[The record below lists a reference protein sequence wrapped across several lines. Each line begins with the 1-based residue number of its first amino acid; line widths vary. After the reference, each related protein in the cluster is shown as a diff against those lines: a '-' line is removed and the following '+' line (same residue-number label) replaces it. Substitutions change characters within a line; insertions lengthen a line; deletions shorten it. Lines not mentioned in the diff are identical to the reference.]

1 MESIDLVNINTTST
15 SYESLIRS
23 FQTVR
28 SHKFEQIQINLTNWF
43 SANMSAVLG
52 GLLDSLDSTNKIEI
66 HPDLSIKR
74 ILEKNRFLSNYGFPR
89 IYDSNNTTIPYLKLK
104 AEDSRY
110 FNDYVINELLSK
122 NALPKMSDALKK
134 KIAESIY
141 EIFVNAQ
148 MHSGSPYIYT
158 CGQFYPYGNNIEFT
172 IVDMGRGFKANVNE
186 RFSSNLTSLQ
196 SIRWAIGDGN
206 TTKLNAPGGLGLSL
220 LKDFIYKNNGKIQII
235 SGDGF
240 FEYGKETNEKQLS
253 VPFPGSI
260 VNMCFK
266 TDDKNSYLLST
277 ELKSEDIF

>member
-1 MESIDLVNINTTST
+1 
-15 SYESLIRS
+15 
-23 FQTVR
+23 
-28 SHKFEQIQINLTNWF
+28 
-43 SANMSAVLG
+43 
-52 GLLDSLDSTNKIEI
+52 
-66 HPDLSIKR
+66 
-74 ILEKNRFLSNYGFPR
+74 
-89 IYDSNNTTIPYLKLK
+89 
-104 AEDSRY
+104 
-110 FNDYVINELLSK
+110 
-122 NALPKMSDALKK
+122 MSDALKK

-158 CGQFYPYGNNIEFT
+158 CGQFYPYGYNIEFT